1 MKVRVRPTDTADLTD
16 STAFAQVEV
25 DQQVINLSRFPFFFP
40 EKREFFLES
49 SGLFDFGT
57 PSRVQVFYSRRIGLD
72 TAGAAVPIIAGG
84 RVTGRVGAWRL
95 GLLDAQTGGADP
107 GHDAVFRVQHDPFAR
122 SYIRAIRR
130 LRTGSSGG
138 APAPRGLGGG
148 LPLV

>member
-57 PSRVQVFYSRRIGLD
+57 PSRVQVFYSRRLGLD
-72 TAGAAVPIIAGG
+72 TAGGAAPRVAGGGGGRGGGAGG
-84 RVTGRVGAWRL
+84 RGRVGARR
-95 GLLDAQTGGADP
+95 GGGARGAHAGGP
-107 GHDAVFRVQHDPFAR
+107 AGHG
-122 SYIRAIRR
+122 R
-130 LRTGSSGG
+130 LAG
-138 APAPRGLGGG
+138 APIRPRGAK
-148 LPLV
+148 